1 MKLLTDNNIPLS
13 VISALEGFEC
23 ASVRDVLTPDASDAR
38 IYEWCRENDV
48 GLFVTKDKQ
57 FAWRIAKD
65 GTRLKCIFCTFG
77 NLSVRETVEVF
88 ASNKSRIEY
97 FAKSPLKIL
106 EL

>member
-1 MKLLTDNNIPLS
+1 MKLLFDNNIPLS
-13 VISALEGFEC
+13 VRSVLSRFDCIA
-23 ASVRDVLTPDASDAR
+23 VRDILAPDASDAR
-38 IYEWCRENDV
+38 IYEWCRGNDV
-48 GLFVTKDKQ
+48 GIFVTKDKQ

-65 GTRLKCIFCTFG
+65 GTKLKCILCTFG

-106 EL
+106 EI